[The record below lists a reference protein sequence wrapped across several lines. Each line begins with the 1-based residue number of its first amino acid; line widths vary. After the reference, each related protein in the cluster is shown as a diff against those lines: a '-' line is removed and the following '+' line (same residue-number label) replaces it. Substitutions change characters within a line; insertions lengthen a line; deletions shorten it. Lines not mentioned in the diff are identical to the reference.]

1 MGWLRL
7 TLQGSALTSSMIT
20 PAVTV
25 NGWRVPSHYGENVI
39 PVHAGPNRIDVSC
52 QWLMKYGRGDAR
64 DAGTGGRSG
73 VGVLRGAVAPVQPG
87 RDRLR
92 EAEAARCI
100 RLRSDDGR
108 DRPGRGRTLR
118 AAEPVADR
126 ICKRRRGEHG
136 CCRPETRSTHS
147 TRSIWTCTR
156 SRSWPTSGTTP
167 TTSTSSSSGSRSWS
181 SSTRTSASAS
191 CCVTQTRQPSCA
203 SRRPCRCWSPPSSP
217 PCAALYAELDA
228 KVALYC
234 NNSLRN
240 FHSLLEPRML
250 HAHIS
255 HGESDKQS
263 MASNNAK
270 SYDRV
275 FVAGEAAVQRHAT
288 GLLEFDLDRLVR
300 IGRPQLDL
308 HREPVLAPS
317 TRRTVL
323 YAPTWEGDADY
334 NNYSSV
340 DTIGPEI
347 VRAVLAVPDVR
358 LVYKPHPRVA
368 TSEDHGDPVGA
379 PPDRRAGGARR
390 RPRPL
395 GRAPLADRR
404 RHPGRHAGLRRD
416 GHRRLVGG
424 AGLALPAHR
433 APAADRRPPRRPRA
447 AAAGRAGEPVPR
459 TSSTRTACTG

>member
-1 MGWLRL
+1 M
-7 TLQGSALTSSMIT
+7 LQTRN
-20 PAVTV
+20 TV
-25 NGWRVPSHYGENVI
+25 DPLDPQHLD
-39 PVHAGPNRIDVSC
+39 VHALSVLAYFGDEPDHVYQLV
-52 QWLMKYGRGDAR
+52 QWLPVLELLDAHERVGIVLR
-64 DAGTGGRSG
+64 DADTATIVREQTTLP
-73 VGVLRGAVAPVQPG
+73 VLVATEFP
-87 RDRLR
+87 
-92 EAEAARCI
+92 A
-100 RLRSDDGR
+100 LRS
-108 DRPGRGRTLR
+108 
-118 AAEPVADR
+118 
-126 ICKRRRGEHG
+126 
-136 CCRPETRSTHS
+136 
-147 TRSIWTCTR
+147 
-156 SRSWPTSGTTP
+156 
-167 TTSTSSSSGSRSWS
+167 
-181 SSTRTSASAS
+181 
-191 CCVTQTRQPSCA
+191 
-203 SRRPCRCWSPPSSP
+203 
-217 PCAALYAELDA
+217 LYAELDA

-317 TRRTVL
+317 ERRTVL

-347 VRAVLAVPDVR
+347 VERVLAVPDVR

-368 TSEDHGDPVGA
+368 TSDDHGIRSA
-379 PPDRRAGGARR
+379 
-390 RPRPL
+390 
-395 GRAPLADRR
+395 
-404 RHPGRHAGLRRD
+404 
-416 GHRRLVGG
+416 HRRIVGLV
-424 AGLALPAHR
+424 A
-433 APAADRRPPRRPRA
+433 RA
-447 AAAGRAGEPVPR
+447 AARDRAAGHLSLTDADILAVMPDCDAMVTDVSSVGLDWLYLRTERPLLIADRYDDPERLRLAAPVSRAADVIDSHSVQGLTELLTARLEQDELHLARIAMRHHYFDDVKVGD
-459 TSSTRTACTG
+459 STARFLDAVAELVALRDTLLQGGAEQAIAT